1 MADFDVFDMVGLAFD
16 PPETNA
22 RQVKKKI
29 DQKKAELGSTLG
41 RETQQ
46 TNRDALQA
54 QIDYLD
60 GIAIQILSPDGKK
73 LIDSA
78 FKPLADR
85 KTAAELSSLSATVEL
100 LAITGEH
107 TVTEATIRHYKKE
120 SRLSVEHVKKAF
132 TDAGLIKTR
141 LRLSRS
147 FLLMRIA
154 FTPSLLP
161 SEERKILIRMARIP
175 LLLTTFILLRPIYLT
190 IRKTLLCIRQWT
202 RKNYE

>member
-29 DQKKAELGSTLG
+29 DHKKAELGSTLG

-78 FKPLADR
+78 F
-85 KTAAELSSLSATVEL
+85 
-100 LAITGEH
+100 
-107 TVTEATIRHYKKE
+107 
-120 SRLSVEHVKKAF
+120 
-132 TDAGLIKTR
+132 
-141 LRLSRS
+141 
-147 FLLMRIA
+147 
-154 FTPSLLP
+154 
-161 SEERKILIRMARIP
+161 
-175 LLLTTFILLRPIYLT
+175 
-190 IRKTLLCIRQWT
+190 TLC
-202 RKNYE
+202 YC

>member
-107 TVTEATIRHYKKE
+107 TVTEANIG
-120 SRLSVEHVKKAF
+120 VQGVQ
-132 TDAGLIKTR
+132 TR
-141 LRLSRS
+141 
-147 FLLMRIA
+147 
-154 FTPSLLP
+154 
-161 SEERKILIRMARIP
+161 
-175 LLLTTFILLRPIYLT
+175 
-190 IRKTLLCIRQWT
+190 
-202 RKNYE
+202 